1 MLILNDNHFLWKK
14 WMKIAVT
21 IITLILLVCMNLAR
35 AEELL
40 IIGRS
45 EEDSPPYYFGNEGF
59 CVEVINAVSKSLNF
73 KVEYRK
79 RPWARMM
86 LEAKNGNVDA
96 IMPIYKTAEREEF
109 LLFPPS
115 EIAFDLMGMFY
126 RTSLAN
132 EHTSSNLMLQTH
144 RVGVIRGFSYGA
156 EIDSMTQLERDFSS
170 DERNMVLRFK
180 AGRFDLG
187 LGNPIVIG
195 HYGRELVI
203 DKDIFFTKPLLLKS
217 PMYLGFSKQ
226 GKNATFFALFS
237 EELAAFKQSEAYK
250 ELSKKYGMDQF

>member
-1 MLILNDNHFLWKK
+1 MLILNVNHFLWEK
-14 WMKIAVT
+14 WMKNTVT

-35 AEELL
+35 AEDLL

-96 IMPIYKTAEREEF
+96 IMPIYKTAEREAF

-132 EHTSSNLMLQTH
+132 EHTNSNLMLQTH

-195 HYGRELVI
+195 HYARELEI
-203 DKDIFFTKPLLLKS
+203 DKDILFAKPLLLKS
-217 PMYLGFSKQ
+217 PMYLAFSKQ

-250 ELSKKYGMDQF
+250 ELSEKYGMDQF